1 MKIFALS
8 NFETPQKAYLD
19 SGESIHVTGDAK
31 HLSNKRPSA
40 LQIQGYTNAT
50 WAQAT
55 AAGEWGPLKN
65 VQCIT
70 GAQNL
75 VSSGS
80 FLDDIHHSN
89 KAGIYSTTTDAYLL
103 SGFNI
108 HEMPAGSTD
117 TRIATRAGPDKLY
130 ETNIKLLSKAVR
142 KHNDVQTQYGQMQE
156 DPIIFSL
163 SHDHNRQL
171 HEELNKVRNL
181 ADEDPWITPEFHDR
195 RQKVI
200 LHPLFPSPSDNP
212 WTDRSTGLPPRHRAC
227 AS

>member
-8 NFETPQKAYLD
+8 NFETRQKAYLD
-19 SGESIHVTGDAK
+19 SGASIHVTGDAK

-108 HEMPAGSTD
+108 HEMPAGSTA
-117 TRIATRAGPDKLY
+117 TRITTAREWVLTSCTRRIS
-130 ETNIKLLSKAVR
+130 TCSR
-142 KHNDVQTQYGQMQE
+142 KPFTSTTTCKRNTGKCRRTQSYAPYPTMTTH
-156 DPIIFSL
+156 S
-163 SHDHNRQL
+163 
-171 HEELNKVRNL
+171 
-181 ADEDPWITPEFHDR
+181 
-195 RQKVI
+195 
-200 LHPLFPSPSDNP
+200 
-212 WTDRSTGLPPRHRAC
+212 STK
-227 AS
+227 S